1 MAPGLSFVTVC
12 KGRLA
17 HLKQTLPLLAAQ
29 PGTEAVV
36 VDYGCP
42 QGTSAWVGRTL
53 PRVKV
58 VKVDDD
64 SGICVARGRNLGA
77 AAAGSP
83 RLCFVDADV
92 KLSEGFA
99 AWAREHARPRHYYR
113 VLPGSEDLWG
123 TCLCSAE
130 DFARAGGYDEAF
142 RGWGGED
149 DDLYMRLED
158 AGCVASSFPA
168 ELVEPIAHEDALR
181 LAQYEIKDRRAHNRV
196 NQVYVG
202 AKRQVAKILGRPLTL
217 DERKQLFAEC
227 QKGVQSVPIG
237 DDNVVLEISLPPDP
251 RLPSHDGWTLEQ
263 KIVYR
268 FVARPS

>member
-42 QGTSAWVGRTL
+42 QGTSAWVERTL

-113 VLPGSEDLWG
+113 VLPASEDLWG

-142 RGWGGED
+142 RGWGGEGD
-149 DDLYMRLED
+149 NYIHGFGQIGFGDHRQIR
-158 AGCVASSFPA
+158 A
-168 ELVEPIAHEDALR
+168 VE
-181 LAQYEIKDRRAHNRV
+181 
-196 NQVYVG
+196 
-202 AKRQVAKILGRPLTL
+202 
-217 DERKQLFAEC
+217 
-227 QKGVQSVPIG
+227 
-237 DDNVVLEISLPPDP
+237 
-251 RLPSHDGWTLEQ
+251 DGWVFERLVFAFGDGQE
-263 KIVYR
+263 
-268 FVARPS
+268 RPAKNLRPNHRKRTISTTEI